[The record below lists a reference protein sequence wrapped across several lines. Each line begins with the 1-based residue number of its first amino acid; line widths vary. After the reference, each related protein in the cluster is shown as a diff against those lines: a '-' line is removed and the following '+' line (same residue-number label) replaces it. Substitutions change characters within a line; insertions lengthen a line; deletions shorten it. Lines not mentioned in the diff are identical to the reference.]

1 MNYEDIR
8 DSLEMLGIDILDE
21 QIYDD
26 GMEENVTFTIE
37 DTVHPSE
44 TVNDQL
50 WDEII
55 DIFDAWADWF
65 KINREEGTIQ
75 VGLELEDHGNG
86 PYN

>member
-8 DSLEMLGIDILDE
+8 GTLEMLGIDILEE
-21 QIYDD
+21 QIYND

-37 DTVHPSE
+37 DTVRPGGPIS
-44 TVNDQL
+44 DQL

-55 DIFDAWADWF
+55 DIVDAWADWS

-75 VGLELEDHGNG
+75 VGLELEDYGNG